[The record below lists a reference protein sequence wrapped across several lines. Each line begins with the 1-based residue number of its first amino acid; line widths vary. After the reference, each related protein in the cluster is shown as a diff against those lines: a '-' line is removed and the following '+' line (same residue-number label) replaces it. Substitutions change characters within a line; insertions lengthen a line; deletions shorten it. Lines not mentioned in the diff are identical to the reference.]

1 MIPAVMER
9 CAGVDIGKT
18 FLVAG
23 IMVVG
28 AADAE
33 PRTEKRAY
41 YKTLQI
47 TASRVFR
54 LEQLDLVARDS
65 S

>member
-1 MIPAVMER
+1 MIPAVIER

-18 FLVAG
+18 FLVAC
-23 IMVVG
+23 IMVG

-65 S
+65 F